1 MKEVSFLN
9 LKDLKL
15 LTIFIFTFTLMYH
28 IFMALTEQPYL
39 GLLMIIPLLTF
50 IIQHIASKQKITLQQ
65 FSLKK
70 AKILPLLLSIILP
83 VLFGLIVHIY
93 FFSTNKGNFLFEEH
107 HQFIF
112 LFGIGLTVAA
122 FSAGLEEIIWR
133 GYYQTRLRMSY
144 SFHKTAIIIAL
155 IWSIWHL
162 PIAYFY
168 KGYTNLLIGTVSY
181 FMILFITSYVLSYLR
196 EWSGSVI
203 PAALFHGLMN
213 VFYFHDGIQIE
224 MPLHMTELVKCS
236 CLLLFFAAGMIILR
250 VSNFIKT

>member
-1 MKEVSFLN
+1 M
-9 LKDLKL
+9 KDLKL
-15 LTIFIFTFTLMYH
+15 LTVFIFTLTLIYH
-28 IFMALTEQPYL
+28 FIMVRTEHPYL
-39 GLLMIIPLLTF
+39 GLIMVIPLLTF
-50 IIQHIASKQKITLQQ
+50 TIQHIASRKKIKVQQ

-70 AKILPLLLSIILP
+70 SKIAPLFLSILLPIL
-83 VLFGLIVHIY
+83 LGLIVHTY
-93 FFSTNKGNFLFEEH
+93 LFTTNVGSFLFIERN
-107 HQFIF
+107 QLFFF
-112 LFGIGLTVAA
+112 LGIGLTVAA

-133 GYYQTRLRMSY
+133 GYYQTKLRMSY
-144 SFHKTAIIIAL
+144 SFHKTAIIIAF

-181 FMILFITSYVLSYLR
+181 FIILFITSYVLSYLR

-224 MPLHMTELVKCS
+224 MPLHMTELVKCVY
-236 CLLLFFAAGMIILR
+236 LLLFFVASIIILR
-250 VSNFIKT
+250 ATNFIKT